1 MGGGGAAVR
10 RGGVVGRG
18 GRRAVRRAEAL
29 EEKIAQHR
37 LRKHPRCV
45 GERSRLTRI
54 LGAAT
59 EQAG

>member
-1 MGGGGAAVR
+1 MR

-29 EEKIAQHR
+29 EEKMAQHR

-45 GERSRLTRI
+45 GERSLLTRI

-59 EQAG
+59 GQAG